1 MRTKF
6 PEPVNYEEDWPT
18 RQLVKQ
24 VLHNKKKAMKDS
36 SEDKEN
42 PSKNVRHSKEQDDS
56 EESEGSL
63 EDNVEK
69 NRSVHKVKVARGRSK
84 RVRLNNLQYQ

>member
-6 PEPVNYEEDWPT
+6 PEPANYEEDWPT

-36 SEDKEN
+36 SEDKET
-42 PSKNVRHSKEQDDS
+42 PSKTHDIVRNKMTAKRV
-56 EESEGSL
+56 
-63 EDNVEK
+63 EDNVEN
-69 NRSVHKVKVARGRSK
+69 NRSVQKVARGRSK

>member
-6 PEPVNYEEDWPT
+6 PEPANYEEDWPT

-24 VLHNKKKAMKDS
+24 VSHNKKKAMMDS

-42 PSKNVRHSKEQDDS
+42 PSKNVRHSKEQDDN

-63 EDNVEK
+63 EDNVEN
-69 NRSVHKVKVARGRSK
+69 NRSV
-84 RVRLNNLQYQ
+84 